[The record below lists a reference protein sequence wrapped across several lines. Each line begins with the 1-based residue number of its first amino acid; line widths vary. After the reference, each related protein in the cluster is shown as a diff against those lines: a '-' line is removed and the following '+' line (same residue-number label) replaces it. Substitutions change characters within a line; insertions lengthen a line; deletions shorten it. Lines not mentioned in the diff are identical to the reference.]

1 MDGAHGVALAGIFA
15 GGGRFL
21 TILFIEA
28 VFFMLGTARKNNI
41 LVC

>member
-1 MDGAHGVALAGIFA
+1 MDGAPGVALAGIFA

-21 TILFIEA
+21 TNPFIEA
-28 VFFMLGTARKNNI
+28 GFLMLGAARKNNI